1 MITTECNKY
10 TVSQYTQYSTHV
22 LTFSASF
29 IILFG
34 LIIIWLYNC
43 YHWLTCWN
51 CIMIDTGN
59 LMYAMIFTAKHKLLF
74 NCLSE
79 IYASSV
85 GKSRHVVIA
94 FYQTNFVIVV
104 CMSKCTI
111 WLVFFVGFKF
121 HGFHEIFL
129 CTKIAEFEVSD

>member
-1 MITTECNKY
+1 MITTECNKH

-22 LTFSASF
+22 LTFSVSHLITF
-29 IILFG
+29 IILSG
-34 LIIIWLYNC
+34 LIIIWLHNC
-43 YHWLTCWN
+43 YLWLTCWN

-59 LMYAMIFTAKHKLLF
+59 LMYATIFTGKHELFF
-74 NCLSE
+74 NCVSE
-79 IYASSV
+79 IYVSSV
-85 GKSRHVVIA
+85 SKSRLVVIA

-111 WLVFFVGFKF
+111 WLVNFVGFKF

-129 CTKIAEFEVSD
+129 CTKIAEF